1 LFPGGY
7 GTMDETFE
15 LLTLMQTGKSALVP
29 VVLVEAGPKP
39 YWRIWHRWIAGTLV
53 ERGLIDAEDT
63 SLFRIVDT
71 PDEAVAE
78 ITGFYRVYQSARI
91 VGDDLVF
98 RLNRPI
104 QPTQV
109 TDIQDK
115 FADILKGR
123 PRLAPGPIP
132 QELNEFPQLSRL
144 ILPFD
149 HRSFGRL
156 RQLIDFVNQL

>member
-1 LFPGGY
+1 
-7 GTMDETFE
+7 MDETFE

-29 VVLVEAGPKP
+29 VVLIEAGPKP

-53 ERGLIDAEDT
+53 ERGLIDPEDT

-78 ITGFYRVYQSARI
+78 ATGFYRVYHSSRI
-91 VGDDLVF
+91 VGSDLVF
-98 RLNRPI
+98 RLTRPLEPP
-104 QPTQV
+104 QLAEL
-109 TDIQDK
+109 QDK
-115 FADILKGR
+115 FADILKG
-123 PRLAPGPIP
+123 PATVAPGPVP
-132 QELNEFPQLSRL
+132 RELNEFPELPRL